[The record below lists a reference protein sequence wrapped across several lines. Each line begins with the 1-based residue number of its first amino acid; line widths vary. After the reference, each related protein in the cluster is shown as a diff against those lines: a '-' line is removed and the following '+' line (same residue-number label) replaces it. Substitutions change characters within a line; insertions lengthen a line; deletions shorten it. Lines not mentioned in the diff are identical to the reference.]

1 MVKEYCHDFLVLLAS
16 LLGTRHGLVEQ
27 LTLIYFAR
35 EKTIAMKVLGS

>member
-1 MVKEYCHDFLVLLAS
+1 MICAYCSARFDS

-27 LTLIYFAR
+27 VTSIYFVR